1 MSEKWIWLPD
11 WASDLTLWEDDLT
24 EVDSSAHHVFV
35 PYEKMVKSLDS
46 LYKINGMSSSSTVV
60 GWGMGAFALLMN
72 AANRP
77 EGQKWILLSP
87 FADFCDDS
95 GDWTEQNLTFMARQ
109 IRTTVEPALK
119 SFEEQFNEEFGEW
132 QDDWRRAASKMDP
145 ELLAEGITYL
155 AQNKLSKPL
164 ENSDDI
170 QVLYGRMDQA
180 IPPAQTLKL
189 KEFLPGAEFK
199 ERPKAGHWPPML
211 LL

>member
-1 MSEKWIWLPD
+1 MHLRQ
-11 WASDLTLWEDDLT
+11 A
-24 EVDSSAHHVFV
+24 
-35 PYEKMVKSLDS
+35 YERARVHIRFYVKKFF
-46 LYKINGMSSSSTVV
+46 Y
-60 GWGMGAFALLMN
+60 MN

-77 EGQKWILLSP
+77 ADQKWILLAP
-87 FADFCDDS
+87 FADFCDDA

-109 IRTTVEPALK
+109 IRTTIEPALN
-119 SFEEQFNEEFGEW
+119 SFQEQFEGEFGEW

-145 ELLAEGITYL
+145 ELLAEGINYL
-155 AQNKLSKPL
+155 AHNSLAKPL
-164 ENSDDI
+164 ENSANI

>member
-1 MSEKWIWLPD
+1 
-11 WASDLTLWEDDLT
+11 
-24 EVDSSAHHVFV
+24 
-35 PYEKMVKSLDS
+35 
-46 LYKINGMSSSSTVV
+46 
-60 GWGMGAFALLMN
+60 
-72 AANRP
+72 
-77 EGQKWILLSP
+77 
-87 FADFCDDS
+87 
-95 GDWTEQNLTFMARQ
+95 MARQ

-189 KEFLPGAEFK
+189 KEFLPKASFR

>member
-189 KEFLPGAEFK
+189 KEFLPKASFK